1 MTMVALLLA
10 VAAGHAAAVDLDLY
24 LTAAR
29 SGVAGEVAGRAYEER
44 RRLDRPEQPL
54 PGTTVTLLPSPDA
67 LLQYLEGV
75 KRDARDSP
83 EAFRSAI
90 HRMLEAQEQHER
102 AVRAAL
108 EDIDTLR
115 ANLNKIIADRDAL
128 ADNLREL
135 PGVEPYPSDTN
146 FLLVHLPVE
155 DAGPVVKELANRG
168 IFVRYFGQPS
178 LGLQQCLRISIGTT
192 EENEIFLRELADILQ
207 AGGAA

>member
-44 RRLDRPEQPL
+44 RRLDLPEQPL

-83 EAFRSAI
+83 DAFRSAI
-90 HRMLEAQEQHER
+90 PRMLEAQEQHER
-102 AVRAAL
+102 AVRAAGGDSL
-108 EDIDTLR
+108 VR
-115 ANLNKIIADRDAL
+115 SAVAAADGTFT
-128 ADNLREL
+128 L
-135 PGVEPYPSDTN
+135 PGVPAGAWILIGRHETAMVKTGHGGTRKDRETYRLGPALAGYRTVRIWIRDLSVDGGTVVSVALTDRN
-146 FLLVHLPVE
+146 VWFSGVVE
-155 DAGPVVKELANRG
+155 VKTDR
-168 IFVRYFGQPS
+168 R
-178 LGLQQCLRISIGTT
+178 
-192 EENEIFLRELADILQ
+192 
-207 AGGAA
+207 

>member
-44 RRLDRPEQPL
+44 RRLDLSEQPL

-90 HRMLEAQEQHER
+90 PRMLEAQEQHER
-102 AVRAAL
+102 AVRAAGGDSL
-108 EDIDTLR
+108 VRSAVAAADGTFTPSAGSSRFAR
-115 ANLNKIIADRDAL
+115 ATTA
-128 ADNLREL
+128 
-135 PGVEPYPSDTN
+135 
-146 FLLVHLPVE
+146 
-155 DAGPVVKELANRG
+155 AGTRNPTVN
-168 IFVRYFGQPS
+168 
-178 LGLQQCLRISIGTT
+178 GTT
-192 EENEIFLRELADILQ
+192 AAPGLPRCRSE
-207 AGGAA
+207 AGQSRAAQGVVPCARSPRRSMRRPA